1 MHMNEQK
8 HSIKNKSQYEA
19 LRREG
24 ASKEKAARIANTEDI
39 DHDSRPYEERRR
51 HELYRIARKLK
62 IDGRSKMDK
71 DQLIEEIRNHE

>member
-1 MHMNEQK
+1 MNEQK
-8 HSIKNKSQYEA
+8 STLKDKSQYDA
-19 LRREG
+19 LRNEG

-71 DQLIEEIRNHE
+71 DQLIEEIRSHQ